1 MGKGRDVRAF
11 DYVNHP
17 YDHVRE
23 ELLAHA
29 DEIFRDA
36 TRAAAVRA
44 HDVAAGLRVNIA
56 GLEIGSAIAIAVTEI
71 DEEHGTLISEQRTRL
86 SVEWEAAKNARLFPE
101 MNGTLAVYPLTA
113 RETQLDFAGTYEP
126 PLGPL
131 GSAIDAAV
139 GHRIAESSI
148 HRFVTDVAG
157 YLRRTLAD
165 R

>member
-1 MGKGRDVRAF
+1 MSRDVRAF

-17 YDHVRE
+17 YDGVRE
-23 ELLAHA
+23 ALLAHA
-29 DEIFRDA
+29 DEIFRNA
-36 TRAAAVRA
+36 TLEAASRA

-56 GLEIGSAIAIAVTEI
+56 GLEIGAEIEIAVTEI
-71 DEEHGTLISEQRTRL
+71 NEEQGALPSERRTQLR
-86 SVEWEAAKNARLFPE
+86 VEWEAAKNPRLFPE
-101 MNGTLAVYPLTA
+101 MKGTLAVYPLTSK
-113 RETQLDFAGTYEP
+113 ETQLDFAGTYEP

-157 YLRRTLAD
+157 YLRRTLAAAS
-165 R
+165 